1 MEYHH
6 EITNLAIVLAAAF
19 LGGALFQKLRQPV
32 LVGYIIVGFI
42 LGPSV
47 FNIISGLDQIGFLS
61 ELGILLLLFIIGLE
75 LDLKAFKSVSRISL
89 VTCGAQI
96 GLGFLF
102 MSLFGYFLDWP
113 LNTAILMGFAVSLSS
128 TAVALK
134 ILEDVGLRQ
143 TKIGITSIGIL
154 IAQDLAVIPMLLIIG
169 ALSTQEGFNYVGI
182 FRLVA
187 AIFIMIGVISV
198 LHRKPKF
205 FQKIWKWFEAHKLS
219 AMTGQTTVTAL
230 AFCFAAS
237 AIAGSFGLS
246 AAYGAFLAGIVLG
259 QSISKQKL
267 EEHAKPVFDIM
278 IMVFFIS
285 IGILIDLDFMVE
297 HWFEISILLF
307 AAMLL
312 KTVINYGLLRWQGM
326 DKQEAIMTGAVL
338 AQIGEFS
345 FVLASLGISTGS
357 VGEEVYK
364 LTVSVITLSLLFTPL
379 WLLLVKK
386 FGLLKNRRLRRKV
399 TTP

>member
-6 EITNLAIVLAAAF
+6 EITHLAIVLATAF

-47 FNIISGLDQIGFLS
+47 LGVISGLDQIALLS

-75 LDLKAFKSVSRISL
+75 LDLKSFKSVSKISL
-89 VTCGAQI
+89 ITCAGQI
-96 GLGFLF
+96 GLGLLF
-102 MSLFGYFLDWP
+102 MSAFGYFFDWSF
-113 LNTAILMGFAVSLSS
+113 NTAVLMGFAVSLSS

-134 ILEDVGLRQ
+134 ILEDIGLRQ

-169 ALSTQEGFNYVGI
+169 AFSTDEGFNYVGI
-182 FRLVA
+182 FRLIA
-187 AIFIMIGVISV
+187 AIVVMIGAITI
-198 LHRKPKF
+198 LQKKPKMF
-205 FQKIWKWFEAHKLS
+205 SKIWGRFEKYKAA
-219 AMTGQTTVTAL
+219 AMRGQTTITAL

-237 AIAGSFGLS
+237 ALAGAAGLS

-259 QSISKQKL
+259 QTISKHKL
-267 EEHAKPVFDIM
+267 EQHTKPIFDVM

-297 HWFEISILLF
+297 HAFTIGVLLL
-307 AAMLL
+307 AAMSI
-312 KTVINYGLLRWQGM
+312 KTVFNYMILRWQGM
-326 DKQEAIMTGAVL
+326 DKQEAYMTGAVL

-345 FVLASLGISTGS
+345 FILASLGITTGS
-357 VGEEVYK
+357 IEPEAYK
-364 LTVSVITLSLLFTPL
+364 FTVSIITLSLLFTPV
-379 WLLLVKK
+379 WLLLVKR

-399 TTP
+399 VTP